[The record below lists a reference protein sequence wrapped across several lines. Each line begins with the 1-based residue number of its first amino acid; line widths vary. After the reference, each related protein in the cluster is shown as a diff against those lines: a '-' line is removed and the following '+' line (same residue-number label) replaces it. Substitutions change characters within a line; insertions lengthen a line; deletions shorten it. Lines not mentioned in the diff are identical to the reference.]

1 MTTELPLTIVQNGLL
16 VGRHTI
22 ISFNRTLRIPE
33 DGRRYNL
40 PAGFGRLPIVR
51 VEDFGDRVPK
61 KWRDEGGLI
70 IPLYQ
75 REALFLEFKG
85 VRWRPTISKVSVGR
99 VNAITGKIHDLRLK
113 QGRQDYVV
121 IPVQKWLDG
130 VNSGDGTVRQFVA
143 MPLGQGYTVEAQVTD
158 EETNG
163 GFQLGIYEPKPGVFT
178 EPQQQEWLPPSRQ
191 PRESRAAGRV
201 NYSIGRARAPVE
213 MGIAA
218 GGMIKQQILED
229 EYGIHSWDES
239 ARIALNIHIVNS
251 EVFSEI
257 TGQPT
262 PPSPVTATAYLQ
274 MGIPWFQHYEESRRG
289 VSAPKV
295 FKKLLSVFQID
306 KARGNKQPEVVP
318 ANIADG
324 PVVAVKTMT
333 LAERLNSLHI
343 EAGTAFKNGRHS
355 EALRSAKLCGELLDR
370 HRSEVKLE
378 KSSTATSS
386 LAAEMYAMAGQC
398 AINLK
403 EFPEAEDLANRS
415 LLLSFSEQALAIR
428 MLSRAQTERIEDA
441 LEDCREL
448 LAVNPAHE
456 QALAVRIHCHSQSG
470 QLEEAL
476 EDCDQ
481 LLERNPKHEFAK
493 SMQSRLKAALGG
505 E

>member
-1 MTTELPLTIVQNGLL
+1 VSRWRRLRLTNLTLERSPLTDMTTELPLTIVQNGLL
-16 VGRHTI
+16 VGRHTV

-51 VEDFGDRVPK
+51 VEDVADRVPK

-85 VRWRPTISKVSVGR
+85 VKWRPTISKVSVGR
-99 VNAITGKIHDLRLK
+99 VNAITAKPHDFQLK
-113 QGRQDYVV
+113 KGRQDYVV

-158 EETNG
+158 EETSG
-163 GFQLGIYEPKPGVFT
+163 GFQLVIYEPKPGVFT
-178 EPQQQEWLPPSRQ
+178 EPKQPEWIAPSRR
-191 PRESRAAGRV
+191 PLESRAVGGV
-201 NYSIGRARAPVE
+201 SYSIAPACAPVE

-229 EYGIHSWDES
+229 EYGIHSWDED
-239 ARIALNIHIVNS
+239 ARIALNVHIVNS
-251 EVFSEI
+251 AVFSDI
-257 TGQPT
+257 TGQPP
-262 PPSPVTATAYLQ
+262 PPSPVTAKAYMQ
-274 MGIPWFQHYEESRRG
+274 MGVPWFRHYEESRRG

-306 KARGNKQPEVVP
+306 KARGNKQSEAVP

-324 PVVAVKTMT
+324 PVVAVKTLT
-333 LAERLNSLHI
+333 LPERLNSLHI
-343 EAGTAFKNGRHS
+343 EAVSAFKEGRHS
-355 EALRSAKLCGELLDR
+355 EALQSAKLCGELLDR

-378 KSSTATSS
+378 KLSTTTSS
-386 LAAEMYAMAGQC
+386 LAAEMFAMAGQC
-398 AINLK
+398 AVNLK

-415 LLLSFSEQALAIR
+415 LLLAFSEQALTIR
-428 MLSRAQTERIEDA
+428 MFSRSQTAQIEDA
-441 LEDCREL
+441 LADCDEL
-448 LAVNPAHE
+448 L
-456 QALAVRIHCHSQSG
+456 
-470 QLEEAL
+470 QL
-476 EDCDQ
+476 
-481 LLERNPKHEFAK
+481 NPKHEFAK
-493 SMQSRLKAALGG
+493 SMHSRLKSALQG

>member
-51 VEDFGDRVPK
+51 VEDVADRVPK

-99 VNAITGKIHDLRLK
+99 VNAITGKPHDLRLK

-121 IPVQKWLDG
+121 IPIQKWLDG

-163 GFQLGIYEPKPGVFT
+163 GFQLVVYEPKSGVFT
-178 EPQQQEWLPPSRQ
+178 EPKQREWIAPSRR
-191 PRESRAAGRV
+191 PLESRAVAGPS
-201 NYSIGRARAPVE
+201 YSIAPAASAPIA

-229 EYGIHSWDES
+229 EFGIHSWDES

-257 TGQPT
+257 TGQPA
-262 PPSPVTATAYLQ
+262 PASPVTATAYMQ

-306 KARGNKQPEVVP
+306 KARGNKQAEVVP
-318 ANIADG
+318 ANIGDG

-333 LAERLNSLHI
+333 LPERLNSLHV
-343 EAGTAFKNGRHS
+343 EAVAAFKDGRHS
-355 EALRSAKLCGELLDR
+355 EALRSAKLCGELLR
-370 HRSEVKLE
+370 YCQKLCF
-378 KSSTATSS
+378 SVF
-386 LAAEMYAMAGQC
+386 AGV
-398 AINLK
+398 IFDGIK
-403 EFPEAEDLANRS
+403 R
-415 LLLSFSEQALAIR
+415 
-428 MLSRAQTERIEDA
+428 
-441 LEDCREL
+441 
-448 LAVNPAHE
+448 V
-456 QALAVRIHCHSQSG
+456 G
-470 QLEEAL
+470 
-476 EDCDQ
+476 
-481 LLERNPKHEFAK
+481 
-493 SMQSRLKAALGG
+493 
-505 E
+505 

>member
-16 VGRHTI
+16 VGRHTV

-51 VEDFGDRVPK
+51 VEDFADRVPK

-99 VNAITGKIHDLRLK
+99 VNAITGKPHDLRLK

-163 GFQLGIYEPKPGVFT
+163 GFQLVVYEPKPGVFT
-178 EPQQQEWLPPSRQ
+178 EPKQAEWIAPSKR
-191 PRESRAAGRV
+191 PLESRAVGGV
-201 NYSIGRARAPVE
+201 SYSIGRARAPVE

-262 PPSPVTATAYLQ
+262 PASPVTATAYLQ

-306 KARGNKQPEVVP
+306 KARGNKQPEAVP

-333 LAERLNSLHI
+333 LPERLNSLHV
-343 EAGTAFKNGRHS
+343 EAVAAFKDGRHS

-378 KSSTATSS
+378 KSSTGTAS
-386 LAAEMYAMAGQC
+386 LAAEMFAMAGQC
-398 AINLK
+398 AVNLK

-415 LLLSFSEQALAIR
+415 LLLAFSEQALTIR
-428 MLSRAQTERIEDA
+428 MFSRSQTAQLEDA
-441 LEDCREL
+441 LADCDEL
-448 LAVNPAHE
+448 L
-456 QALAVRIHCHSQSG
+456 Q
-470 QLEEAL
+470 
-476 EDCDQ
+476 
-481 LLERNPKHEFAK
+481 RNPKHEFAK
-493 SMQSRLKAALGG
+493 SMQSRLKSALEG